1 MPQNAFSKHS
11 SFNISRPAYFN
22 FKPITEEYKYLP
34 QPSAINLNLLFAI
47 IIIIIITVIIILH
60 PEMYSIQNCMN
71 NVVASLNKCI
81 KLVNLLN
88 FGKTNFITFCTNI
101 KIDILNIRYDDKTI
115 VVVVIPTF
123 LGLQIDNLNWETC
136 IESIIPNLVSLV
148 VLWLACLLLDPSLQ
162 VQTQPR

>member
-1 MPQNAFSKHS
+1 
-11 SFNISRPAYFN
+11 
-22 FKPITEEYKYLP
+22 
-34 QPSAINLNLLFAI
+34 
-47 IIIIIITVIIILH
+47 
-60 PEMYSIQNCMN
+60 MN

-115 VVVVIPTF
+115 EEVVIPTF

-136 IESIIPNLVSLV
+136 IESIIPNLVSV
-148 VLWLACLLLDPSLQ
+148 VLRLACLLLDPSLQ
-162 VQTQPR
+162 VQTQPRQWVVYGQ